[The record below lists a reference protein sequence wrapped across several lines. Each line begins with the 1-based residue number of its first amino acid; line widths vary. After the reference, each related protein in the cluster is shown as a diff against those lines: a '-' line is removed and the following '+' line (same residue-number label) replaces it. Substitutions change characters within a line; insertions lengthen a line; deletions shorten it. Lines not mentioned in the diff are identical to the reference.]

1 MSGKDN
7 TQIFNYGKSSPSN
20 NGDKTEHIHAPTNND
35 SSDRTI
41 IVGAGKQSPSNSAS
55 TSKRKLFGWLV
66 SFTLDAAGTDFRIF
80 EGKNKFGRDTSN
92 DIRIFQDPKISA
104 EHATLL
110 VRDNELSIRDEM
122 ASNTSLLNGVA
133 IGPGQTVQVKDGD
146 VVKFGDNEFIFRKA
160 CL

>member
-7 TQIFNYGKSSPSN
+7 TQIFDYGKSASGNS
-20 NGDKTEHIHAPTNND
+20 DQTEHFKVSKSND
-35 SSDRTI
+35 TSDRTM
-41 IVGAGKQSPSNSAS
+41 IVNVGKDSN
-55 TSKRKLFGWLV
+55 TIGTTKRKLFGWLV
-66 SFTLDAAGTDFRIF
+66 SFTIDPAGTDFRIF

-160 CL
+160 CV

>member
-7 TQIFNYGKSSPSN
+7 TQIFDYGKSSQN
-20 NGDKTEHIHAPTNND
+20 NGENTAHVNVSKSNEN
-35 SSDRTI
+35 SDRTM
-41 IVGAGKQSPSNSAS
+41 IVGAGKDSKTTA

-66 SFTLDAAGTDFRIF
+66 SFTIDPAGTDFRIF

-110 VRDNELSIRDEM
+110 VRDSELSIRDEM

-160 CL
+160 CV